1 MKKILA
7 FTLSLIMLMG
17 LLVSCGGASQDKPMA
32 FFGYSPMVVQT
43 PSMSPLFEAGD
54 LIFINQN
61 VSPEDIKVG
70 DVICFFDPAQPGMNF
85 PITHR
90 VIDFD
95 ENGRAITAGD
105 NNVRRY
111 YEMELHAIEDESDRA
126 EIEDRKSE
134 YIDANLDDY
143 TYIVYGDRESKNY
156 EGADSVHVE
165 LTEENLVGIY
175 TYKKIPKL
183 GNLFVLL
190 PF

>member
-70 DVICFFDPAQPGMNF
+70 DVICFFDPSQSNG
-85 PITHR
+85 ITLTHR

-111 YEMELHAIEDESDRA
+111 YEMELHGVEDESDRA
-126 EIEDRKSE
+126 EIEARKNE

-143 TYIVYGDRESKNY
+143 TYIVYGNRERKNY
-156 EGADSVHVE
+156 EGADNIHVE
-165 LTEENLVGIY
+165 LTEEDLVGIY